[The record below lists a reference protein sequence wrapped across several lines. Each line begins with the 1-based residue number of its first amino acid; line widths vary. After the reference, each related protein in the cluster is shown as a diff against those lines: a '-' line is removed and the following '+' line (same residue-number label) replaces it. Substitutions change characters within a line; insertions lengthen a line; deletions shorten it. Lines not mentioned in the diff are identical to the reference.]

1 MELPPPLNDHQPA
14 VERDLRAFV
23 EESAASGISLY
34 RMMQYQMGWMES
46 DGTPSP
52 TASPPRLYGALCHEA
67 AQAIG
72 DARAVGPAAT
82 AAELFYNSVT
92 VHEEMQVGEPH
103 METRP
108 AVWWVWGPAQAIN
121 VGDGLHALAR
131 LGIFH
136 LQSAGLAPEAILRTA
151 GALDT
156 TALRFYEGQ
165 FMDLTYQERLDVLET
180 QYLKMAEA
188 KHGSLVGGAM
198 TIGAHAARASEAT
211 AEAFRRCGE
220 LLGVAAQIRQ
230 DEEAMWDESGP
241 DGAAARVLNKSKL
254 LPVVHALEKGTLAQK
269 RALGEAY
276 FKRVMGPEDVQNVR
290 RVLDEVGARE
300 YTRAK
305 AETVMRQ
312 ALDALGPAGLSAE
325 ATERWHAI
333 AVYLAGR

>member
-1 MELPPPLNDHQPA
+1 MELPPPLRDHQPA
-14 VERDLRAFV
+14 VEQELRAFV
-23 EESAASGISLY
+23 EESAASGIPLY

-46 DGTPSP
+46 DGSP
-52 TASPPRLYGALCHEA
+52 TPAAPPPRLYGALCHEA

-72 DARAVGPAAT
+72 DAGATGPAAV
-82 AAELFYNSVT
+82 ASELFYNSVA
-92 VHEEMQVGEPH
+92 VHEAMQVGEPH
-103 METRP
+103 IETRP

-121 VGDGLHALAR
+121 VGDGLHAMAR
-131 LGIFH
+131 LGIFR
-136 LQSAGLAPEAILRTA
+136 LQSAGLSPEVTLRAA
-151 GALDT
+151 GALDA

-165 FMDLTYQERLDVLET
+165 FLELTYQERLDVLEP

-188 KHGSLVGGAM
+188 KYGSLVGGAM
-198 TIGAHAARASEAT
+198 TIGAHAAGASEAT

-241 DGAAARVLNKSKL
+241 GGAAARVLNKSKL

-276 FKRVMGPEDVQNVR
+276 FKRVMEAEDVRNVR

-305 AETVMRQ
+305 AEQVMQ
-312 ALDALGPAGLSAE
+312 EALDALGPAGLSAE
-325 ATERWHAI
+325 AAERWLAI
-333 AVYLAGR
+333 AAYLAGR